1 MNNTFLK
8 NDLNIKNLNFDNLMI
23 LIDFIKDDD
32 FKLFLKDLLQLYEL
46 EIDSNTLLDRYKINK
61 IYKRNENI
69 LNMFKSK
76 DNFLNNLEDYI
87 TFIFYILNNIKSDED
102 LNQMKQNL
110 VKIKNLNIDDIY
122 LSMKPLEEVKLSY
135 QPEGMITDGI
145 LSRVFYREENFY
157 TDTIFVSECDFDNDA
172 VNIKLVDPSYVL
184 KGVKERAF
192 STVSGNNIRWSIYI
206 CNLNVSFDF
215 PDKLDTFCKL
225 ECYQDLIY
233 REKLRL
239 FNKKKEE
246 FFADLEKLY
255 HDNTFLINL
264 ANELEIKAEFLDSE
278 IIDFFSSIDLS
289 IVKFVKSKKMRK

>member
-46 EIDSNTLLDRYKINK
+46 EIDSNTLLERYKIHK

-76 DNFLNNLEDYI
+76 DNLLNNLDDYI
-87 TFIFYILNNIKSDED
+87 AFIFYILNNIKSDED

-157 TDTIFVSECDFDNDA
+157 TDTIFVSECDFDNEV
-172 VNIKLVDPSYVL
+172 VNIENEQITMDGYSSPEDPVL
-184 KGVKERAF
+184 ASNEGEPD
-192 STVSGNNIRWSIYI
+192 Y
-206 CNLNVSFDF
+206 LN
-215 PDKLDTFCKL
+215 
-225 ECYQDLIY
+225 DL
-233 REKLRL
+233 
-239 FNKKKEE
+239 
-246 FFADLEKLY
+246 A
-255 HDNTFLINL
+255 
-264 ANELEIKAEFLDSE
+264 
-278 IIDFFSSIDLS
+278 
-289 IVKFVKSKKMRK
+289 

>member
-23 LIDFIKDDD
+23 LIDFIKADD

-46 EIDSNTLLDRYKINK
+46 EVDSNTLLDRYKINK

-76 DNFLNNLEDYI
+76 DNFLNNLDDYI

-122 LSMKPLEEVKLSY
+122 LSMTPLEEVKLSY
-135 QPEGMITDGI
+135 QSEGMITDGI

-157 TDTIFVSECDFDNDA
+157 TDTIFVSECDFDNEV
-172 VNIKLVDPSYVL
+172 VNIKLLDPSYVL
-184 KGVKERAF
+184 KGVRERVF
-192 STVSGNNIRWSIYI
+192 STVNDNNNVRWSIYI
-206 CNLNVSFDF
+206 H
-215 PDKLDTFCKL
+215 KLDFLSDLPSELDTVCQL
-225 ECYQDLIY
+225 EDYQNLIY
-233 REKLRL
+233 YE
-239 FNKKKEE
+239 KKKLFDMKSKDFSKKLKEAYDE
-246 FFADLEKLY
+246 YLFLIDLEQELGIEDSNLEDILNLY
-255 HDNTFLINL
+255 LN
-264 ANELEIKAEFLDSE
+264 K
-278 IIDFFSSIDLS
+278 
-289 IVKFVKSKKMRK
+289 IVKSDNQKTLKRK

>member
-76 DNFLNNLEDYI
+76 DNFLNNLDDYI

-157 TDTIFVSECDFDNDA
+157 TDTIFVSECDFDNEV
-172 VNIKLVDPSYVL
+172 VNIKLLDPSYVL
-184 KGVKERAF
+184 KGVRERVF
-192 STVSGNNIRWSIYI
+192 STVNDNNNVRWSIYI
-206 CNLNVSFDF
+206 H
-215 PDKLDTFCKL
+215 KLDFLSDLPSELDTVCQL
-225 ECYQDLIY
+225 EDYQKLIY
-233 REKLRL
+233 YE
-239 FNKKKEE
+239 KKKLFDMKSKDFSKKLKEAYDE
-246 FFADLEKLY
+246 YLFLIDLEQELGIEDSNLEDILNLY
-255 HDNTFLINL
+255 LN
-264 ANELEIKAEFLDSE
+264 K
-278 IIDFFSSIDLS
+278 
-289 IVKFVKSKKMRK
+289 IVKSDNQNTLKRK

>member
-76 DNFLNNLEDYI
+76 DNLLNNLDDYI
-87 TFIFYILNNIKSDED
+87 AFIFYILNNIKPDED
-102 LNQMKQNL
+102 LDQMKQNL

-157 TDTIFVSECDFDNDA
+157 TDTIFVSECDFDNEV
-172 VNIKLVDPSYVL
+172 VNIKLLDPSYVL
-184 KGVKERAF
+184 KGVRERVF
-192 STVSGNNIRWSIYI
+192 STVNDNNNVRWSIYI
-206 CNLNVSFDF
+206 H
-215 PDKLDTFCKL
+215 KLDFLSDLPSELDTVCQL
-225 ECYQDLIY
+225 EDYQKLIY
-233 REKLRL
+233 YE
-239 FNKKKEE
+239 KKKLFDMKSKDFSKKLKEAYDE
-246 FFADLEKLY
+246 YLFLIDLEQELGIE
-255 HDNTFLINL
+255 DSNL
-264 ANELEIKAEFLDSE
+264 EDILKIYSNK
-278 IIDFFSSIDLS
+278 
-289 IVKFVKSKKMRK
+289 IVKSDNQKTLKRK

>member
-32 FKLFLKDLLQLYEL
+32 FKLFLKDLSQLYEL

-76 DNFLNNLEDYI
+76 DNLLNNLDDYI
-87 TFIFYILNNIKSDED
+87 ALIFYILNNIKSDED

-157 TDTIFVSECDFDNDA
+157 TDTIFVSECDFDNEV
-172 VNIKLVDPSYVL
+172 VNIKLLDPSYVL
-184 KGVKERAF
+184 KGVRERVF
-192 STVSGNNIRWSIYI
+192 STVNDNNNVRWSIYI
-206 CNLNVSFDF
+206 H
-215 PDKLDTFCKL
+215 KLDFLSDLPSELDTVCQL
-225 ECYQDLIY
+225 EDYQNLIY
-233 REKLRL
+233 YE
-239 FNKKKEE
+239 KKKLFDMKSKDFSKKLKEAYDE
-246 FFADLEKLY
+246 YLFLIDLEQELGIEDSNLEDILNLY
-255 HDNTFLINL
+255 LN
-264 ANELEIKAEFLDSE
+264 K
-278 IIDFFSSIDLS
+278 
-289 IVKFVKSKKMRK
+289 IVKSDNQKTLKRK

>member
-76 DNFLNNLEDYI
+76 DNLLNNLEDYI

-157 TDTIFVSECDFDNDA
+157 TDTIFVSECDFNNEV
-172 VNIKLVDPSYVL
+172 VNIKLLDPSYLL
-184 KGVKERAF
+184 KGVRERVF
-192 STVSGNNIRWSIYI
+192 STVNVNNNVRWSIYI
-206 CNLNVSFDF
+206 H
-215 PDKLDTFCKL
+215 KLDFLSDLPSELDTVCQL
-225 ECYQDLIY
+225 EDYQNLIY
-233 REKLRL
+233 YE
-239 FNKKKEE
+239 KKKLFDMKSKDFSKKLKEAYDE
-246 FFADLEKLY
+246 YLFLIDLEQELGIEDSNLEDILDLY
-255 HDNTFLINL
+255 LN
-264 ANELEIKAEFLDSE
+264 K
-278 IIDFFSSIDLS
+278 
-289 IVKFVKSKKMRK
+289 IVKGDNQKTLKRK

>member
-23 LIDFIKDDD
+23 LIDFIKADD

-76 DNFLNNLEDYI
+76 DNFLNNLDDYI

-157 TDTIFVSECDFDNDA
+157 TDTIFVSECDFDNEV
-172 VNIKLVDPSYVL
+172 VNIKLLDPSYVL
-184 KGVKERAF
+184 KGVRERVF
-192 STVSGNNIRWSIYI
+192 STVNDNNNVRWSIYI
-206 CNLNVSFDF
+206 H
-215 PDKLDTFCKL
+215 KLDFLSDLPSELDTVCQL
-225 ECYQDLIY
+225 EDYQKLIY
-233 REKLRL
+233 YE
-239 FNKKKEE
+239 KKKLFDMKSKDFSKKLKEAYDE
-246 FFADLEKLY
+246 YLFLIDLEQELGIEDSNLEDILNLY
-255 HDNTFLINL
+255 LN
-264 ANELEIKAEFLDSE
+264 K
-278 IIDFFSSIDLS
+278 
-289 IVKFVKSKKMRK
+289 IVKSDNQKTLKRK

>member
-76 DNFLNNLEDYI
+76 DNFLNNLDDYI
-87 TFIFYILNNIKSDED
+87 TFIFYILNNIKPDED
-102 LNQMKQNL
+102 LDQMKQNL

-157 TDTIFVSECDFDNDA
+157 TDTIFVSECDFDNEV
-172 VNIKLVDPSYVL
+172 VNIKLLDPSYVL
-184 KGVKERAF
+184 KGVRERVF
-192 STVSGNNIRWSIYI
+192 STVNDNNNVRWSIYI
-206 CNLNVSFDF
+206 H
-215 PDKLDTFCKL
+215 KLDFFFFLPSELDTVCQL
-225 ECYQDLIY
+225 EDYQKLIY
-233 REKLRL
+233 YE
-239 FNKKKEE
+239 KKKLFDMKSKDFSKKLKEAYDE
-246 FFADLEKLY
+246 YLFLIDLEQELGIEDSNLEDILNLY
-255 HDNTFLINL
+255 LN
-264 ANELEIKAEFLDSE
+264 K
-278 IIDFFSSIDLS
+278 
-289 IVKFVKSKKMRK
+289 IVKSDNQKTLKRK

>member
-76 DNFLNNLEDYI
+76 DNFLNNLDDYI

-157 TDTIFVSECDFDNDA
+157 TDTIFVSECDFDNEV
-172 VNIKLVDPSYVL
+172 VNIKLLDPSYVL
-184 KGVKERAF
+184 KGVRERVF
-192 STVSGNNIRWSIYI
+192 STVNDNNNVRWSIYI
-206 CNLNVSFDF
+206 H
-215 PDKLDTFCKL
+215 KLDFLSDLPSELDTVCQL
-225 ECYQDLIY
+225 EDYQNLIY
-233 REKLRL
+233 YE
-239 FNKKKEE
+239 KKKLFDMKSKAFSKKLKEAYDE
-246 FFADLEKLY
+246 YLFLIDLEQELGIEDSNLEDILNLY
-255 HDNTFLINL
+255 LN
-264 ANELEIKAEFLDSE
+264 K
-278 IIDFFSSIDLS
+278 
-289 IVKFVKSKKMRK
+289 IVKSDNQKTLKRK

>member
-76 DNFLNNLEDYI
+76 DNLLNNLDDYI

-157 TDTIFVSECDFDNDA
+157 TDTIFVSECDFDNEV
-172 VNIKLVDPSYVL
+172 VNIKLLDPSYVL
-184 KGVKERAF
+184 KGVRERVF
-192 STVSGNNIRWSIYI
+192 STVNDNNNVRWSIYI
-206 CNLNVSFDF
+206 H
-215 PDKLDTFCKL
+215 KLDFLSDLPSELDTVCQL
-225 ECYQDLIY
+225 EDYQKLIY
-233 REKLRL
+233 YE
-239 FNKKKEE
+239 KKKLFDMKSKDFSKKLKEAYDE
-246 FFADLEKLY
+246 YLFLIDLEQELGIEDSNLEDILNLY
-255 HDNTFLINL
+255 LN
-264 ANELEIKAEFLDSE
+264 K
-278 IIDFFSSIDLS
+278 
-289 IVKFVKSKKMRK
+289 IVKSDNQKTLKRK

>member
-76 DNFLNNLEDYI
+76 DNFLNNLDDYI

-157 TDTIFVSECDFDNDA
+157 TDTIFVSECDFDNEV
-172 VNIKLVDPSYVL
+172 VNIKLLDPSYVL
-184 KGVKERAF
+184 KGVRERVF
-192 STVSGNNIRWSIYI
+192 STVNDNNNVRWSIYI
-206 CNLNVSFDF
+206 H
-215 PDKLDTFCKL
+215 KLDFLSDLPSELDTVCQL
-225 ECYQDLIY
+225 EDYQNLIY
-233 REKLRL
+233 YE
-239 FNKKKEE
+239 KKKLFDMKSKDFSKKLKEAYDE
-246 FFADLEKLY
+246 YLFLIDLEQELGIE
-255 HDNTFLINL
+255 DSNL
-264 ANELEIKAEFLDSE
+264 EDILKIYSNK
-278 IIDFFSSIDLS
+278 
-289 IVKFVKSKKMRK
+289 IVKSDNQKTLKRK

>member
-76 DNFLNNLEDYI
+76 DNFLNNLDDYI

-157 TDTIFVSECDFDNDA
+157 TDTIFVSECDFDNEV
-172 VNIKLVDPSYVL
+172 VNIKLLDPSYVL
-184 KGVKERAF
+184 KGVRERVF
-192 STVSGNNIRWSIYI
+192 STVNDNNNVRWSIYI
-206 CNLNVSFDF
+206 H
-215 PDKLDTFCKL
+215 KLDFLSDLPSELDTVCQL
-225 ECYQDLIY
+225 EDYQKLIY
-233 REKLRL
+233 YE
-239 FNKKKEE
+239 KKKLFDMKSKAFSKKLKEAYDE
-246 FFADLEKLY
+246 YLFLIDLEQELGIEDSNLEDILNLY
-255 HDNTFLINL
+255 LN
-264 ANELEIKAEFLDSE
+264 K
-278 IIDFFSSIDLS
+278 
-289 IVKFVKSKKMRK
+289 IVKSDNQKTLKRK

>member
-76 DNFLNNLEDYI
+76 DNFLNNLDDYI

-157 TDTIFVSECDFDNDA
+157 TDTIFVSECDFDNEV
-172 VNIKLVDPSYVL
+172 VNIKLLDPSYVL
-184 KGVKERAF
+184 KGVRERVF
-192 STVSGNNIRWSIYI
+192 STVNDNNNVRWSIYI
-206 CNLNVSFDF
+206 H
-215 PDKLDTFCKL
+215 KLDFLSDLPSELDTVCQL
-225 ECYQDLIY
+225 EDYQKLIY
-233 REKLRL
+233 YE
-239 FNKKKEE
+239 KKKLFDMKSKDFSKKLKEAYDE
-246 FFADLEKLY
+246 YLFLIDLEQELGIEDSNLEDILNLY
-255 HDNTFLINL
+255 LN
-264 ANELEIKAEFLDSE
+264 K
-278 IIDFFSSIDLS
+278 
-289 IVKFVKSKKMRK
+289 IVKSDNQKTLKRK

>member
-61 IYKRNENI
+61 IYKRNGNI
-69 LNMFKSK
+69 LSMFKSK

-157 TDTIFVSECDFDNDA
+157 TDTIFVSECDFNNEV
-172 VNIKLVDPSYVL
+172 VNIKLLDPSYLL
-184 KGVKERAF
+184 KGVRERVF
-192 STVSGNNIRWSIYI
+192 STVNVNNNVRWSIYI
-206 CNLNVSFDF
+206 HKLDF
-215 PDKLDTFCKL
+215 LSDLPSKLDTVCQL
-225 ECYQDLIY
+225 EDYQNLIY
-233 REKLRL
+233 YE
-239 FNKKKEE
+239 KKKLFDMKSKDFSKKLKEVYDE
-246 FFADLEKLY
+246 YLFLIDLEQELGIEDSNLEDILDLY
-255 HDNTFLINL
+255 LNKIVNGDNQKTL
-264 ANELEIKAEFLDSE
+264 K
-278 IIDFFSSIDLS
+278 
-289 IVKFVKSKKMRK
+289 RK

>member
-157 TDTIFVSECDFDNDA
+157 TDTIFVSECDFNNEV
-172 VNIKLVDPSYVL
+172 VNIKLLDPSYVL
-184 KGVKERAF
+184 KGVRERVF
-192 STVSGNNIRWSIYI
+192 STVNVNNNVRWSIYI
-206 CNLNVSFDF
+206 H
-215 PDKLDTFCKL
+215 KLDFLSDLPSELDTVCQL
-225 ECYQDLIY
+225 EDYQNLIY
-233 REKLRL
+233 YE
-239 FNKKKEE
+239 KKKLFDMKSKDFSKKLKEAYDE
-246 FFADLEKLY
+246 YLFLIDLEQELGIEDSNLEDILDLY
-255 HDNTFLINL
+255 LN
-264 ANELEIKAEFLDSE
+264 K
-278 IIDFFSSIDLS
+278 
-289 IVKFVKSKKMRK
+289 IVKGDNQKTLKRK

>member
-8 NDLNIKNLNFDNLMI
+8 NDLNIKNLNFDNLMM
-23 LIDFIKDDD
+23 LIDFIKEDGL
-32 FKLFLKDLLQLYEL
+32 KLFLKDLLQLYEL

-76 DNFLNNLEDYI
+76 DNFLNNLDDYI

-145 LSRVFYREENFY
+145 LSRVFYREENYY
-157 TDTIFVSECDFDNDA
+157 TDTIFVSECDFDNEV
-172 VNIKLVDPSYVL
+172 VNIKLLDPSYVL
-184 KGVKERAF
+184 KGVRERVF
-192 STVSGNNIRWSIYI
+192 STVNDNNNVRWSIYI
-206 CNLNVSFDF
+206 H
-215 PDKLDTFCKL
+215 KLDFLSDLPSELDTVCQL
-225 ECYQDLIY
+225 EDYQKLIY
-233 REKLRL
+233 YE
-239 FNKKKEE
+239 KKKLFDMKSKDFSKKLKEAYDE
-246 FFADLEKLY
+246 YLFLIDLEQELGIEDSNLEDILDLY
-255 HDNTFLINL
+255 LN
-264 ANELEIKAEFLDSE
+264 K
-278 IIDFFSSIDLS
+278 
-289 IVKFVKSKKMRK
+289 IVKSDNQKTLKRK

>member
-8 NDLNIKNLNFDNLMI
+8 NDLNIKNLNFDNLII

-46 EIDSNTLLDRYKINK
+46 EVDSNTLLDRYKINK

-157 TDTIFVSECDFDNDA
+157 TDTIFVSECDFNNEV
-172 VNIKLVDPSYVL
+172 VNIKLLDPSYVL
-184 KGVKERAF
+184 KGVRERVF
-192 STVSGNNIRWSIYI
+192 STVNDNNNVRWSIYI
-206 CNLNVSFDF
+206 H
-215 PDKLDTFCKL
+215 KLDFLSDLPSELDTVCQL
-225 ECYQDLIY
+225 EDYQKLIY
-233 REKLRL
+233 YE
-239 FNKKKEE
+239 KKKLFDMKSKDFSKKLKEAYDE
-246 FFADLEKLY
+246 YLFLIDLEQELGIEDSNLEDIWDLY
-255 HDNTFLINL
+255 LN
-264 ANELEIKAEFLDSE
+264 K
-278 IIDFFSSIDLS
+278 
-289 IVKFVKSKKMRK
+289 IVKGDNQKTLKRK

>member
-157 TDTIFVSECDFDNDA
+157 TDTIFVSECDFN
-172 VNIKLVDPSYVL
+172 
-184 KGVKERAF
+184 
-192 STVSGNNIRWSIYI
+192 
-206 CNLNVSFDF
+206 NVSCF
-215 PDKLDTFCKL
+215 T
-225 ECYQDLIY
+225 
-233 REKLRL
+233 L
-239 FNKKKEE
+239 F
-246 FFADLEKLY
+246 
-255 HDNTFLINL
+255 
-264 ANELEIKAEFLDSE
+264 IK
-278 IIDFFSSIDLS
+278 
-289 IVKFVKSKKMRK
+289 RC

>member
-8 NDLNIKNLNFDNLMI
+8 NDLNIKNLNFDNLII
-23 LIDFIKDDD
+23 LIDFIKADD

-76 DNFLNNLEDYI
+76 DNFLNNLDDYI
-87 TFIFYILNNIKSDED
+87 AFIFYILNNIKSDED

-157 TDTIFVSECDFDNDA
+157 TDTIFVSECDFDNEV
-172 VNIKLVDPSYVL
+172 VNIKLLDPSYVL
-184 KGVKERAF
+184 KGVRERVF
-192 STVSGNNIRWSIYI
+192 STVNDNNNVRWSIYI
-206 CNLNVSFDF
+206 H
-215 PDKLDTFCKL
+215 KLDFLSDLPSELDTVCQL
-225 ECYQDLIY
+225 EDYQKLIY
-233 REKLRL
+233 YE
-239 FNKKKEE
+239 KKKLFDMKSKDFSKKLKEAYDE
-246 FFADLEKLY
+246 YLFLIDLEQELGIEDSNLEDILNLY
-255 HDNTFLINL
+255 LN
-264 ANELEIKAEFLDSE
+264 K
-278 IIDFFSSIDLS
+278 
-289 IVKFVKSKKMRK
+289 IVKSDNQKTLKRK

>member
-8 NDLNIKNLNFDNLMI
+8 DDLNIKNLNFDNLMI

-76 DNFLNNLEDYI
+76 DNLLNNLDDYI

-157 TDTIFVSECDFDNDA
+157 TDTIFVSECDFDNEV
-172 VNIKLVDPSYVL
+172 VNIKLLDPSYVL
-184 KGVKERAF
+184 KGVGERVF
-192 STVSGNNIRWSIYI
+192 STVNDNNNVRWSIYI
-206 CNLNVSFDF
+206 H
-215 PDKLDTFCKL
+215 KLDFLSDLPSELDTVCQL
-225 ECYQDLIY
+225 EDYQNLIY
-233 REKLRL
+233 YE
-239 FNKKKEE
+239 KKKLFDMKSKDFSKKLKEAYDE
-246 FFADLEKLY
+246 YLFLIDLEQELGIEDSNLEDILNLY
-255 HDNTFLINL
+255 LN
-264 ANELEIKAEFLDSE
+264 K
-278 IIDFFSSIDLS
+278 
-289 IVKFVKSKKMRK
+289 IVKSDNQKTLKRK

>member
-157 TDTIFVSECDFDNDA
+157 TDTIFVSECDFNNEV
-172 VNIKLVDPSYVL
+172 VNIKLLDPSYLL
-184 KGVKERAF
+184 KGVRERVF
-192 STVSGNNIRWSIYI
+192 STVNVNNNVRWSIYI
-206 CNLNVSFDF
+206 HKLDF
-215 PDKLDTFCKL
+215 LSDLPSKLDTVCQL
-225 ECYQDLIY
+225 EDYQNLIY
-233 REKLRL
+233 YE
-239 FNKKKEE
+239 KKKLFDMKSKDFSKKLKEAYDE
-246 FFADLEKLY
+246 YLFLIDLEQELGIEDSNLEDILNLY
-255 HDNTFLINL
+255 LN
-264 ANELEIKAEFLDSE
+264 K
-278 IIDFFSSIDLS
+278 
-289 IVKFVKSKKMRK
+289 IVKGDNQKTLKRK

>member
-8 NDLNIKNLNFDNLMI
+8 DDLNIKNLNFDNLMI

-46 EIDSNTLLDRYKINK
+46 EAGSNTLLDRYKINK
-61 IYKRNENI
+61 IYKRNEKN
-69 LNMFKSK
+69 LNLLVNKA
-76 DNFLNNLEDYI
+76 DFLNKLYDYI
-87 TFIFYILNNIKSDED
+87 YFMYYILVNINSYSD
-102 LNQMKQNL
+102 LNQIKQNL
-110 VKIKNLNIDDIY
+110 VKIRNLNIDDVY
-122 LSMKPLEEVKLSY
+122 LLVKPLEEIKLSY